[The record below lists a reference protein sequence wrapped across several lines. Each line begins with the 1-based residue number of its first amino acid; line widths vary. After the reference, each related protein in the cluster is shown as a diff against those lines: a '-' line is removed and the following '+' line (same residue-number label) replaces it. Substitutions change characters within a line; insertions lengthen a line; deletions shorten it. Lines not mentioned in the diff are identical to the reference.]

1 MSHVSRIGFALLSFT
16 TILLAQNSR
25 IHVDL
30 VRCHPSPNF
39 TRGRREERWH
49 ARMGAKTKK
58 KTPASPCADSSAA
71 ADADV
76 PAGTLLLQVCEP
88 PPECKAL
95 SVCLHWEDMRR
106 ANLVLGGAVHVSA
119 ASDGSEEGRAPAP
132 TLLLS
137 AWSSGRVPPGR
148 AGLPPTVRAALGTV
162 SHRGIWL
169 RAAAT
174 PEAALAPTYAAVV
187 HLGAQDAAQERALGL
202 RSWGDERQAWL
213 EAALQGAYVQAG
225 AVLALRLHGQPMP
238 LRVVRVEARPAPAAE
253 ARVRPAT
260 APSGGGGGGGEAAEG
275 APPASPAPPAPP
287 APLRAD
293 GATRV
298 RLVPFG
304 SGGKASK
311 KDGPTLRDV
320 AGMRGVLAAIRET
333 VELPLTQPGLFASVG
348 VPPPTGLLLFGPPGT
363 GKTMVARALARELKV
378 HCALV
383 GAAELLSR
391 EGEAEAKLDALF
403 AEARRCAPS
412 LIFLDEVD
420 AIGAARDSADRA
432 GEARLLAALLT
443 HMDGVHARREPLFVL
458 AATNRPQALD
468 PALRRPGRFD
478 REIEVGV
485 PGEAAR
491 REILSSLLARTPH
504 ALAAADLDEAARR
517 TAGFVGADLAALH
530 RHAALAALARAAPD
544 SSAAGAGA
552 VAAAGGAA
560 EAEGGAAAA
569 EVGWEDMLAA
579 LTQVGPSALRELE
592 LQVPRVS
599 WDDIGGQHEL
609 KQARGVGGRGK
620 GGGGDVSGSGYSGWP
635 STSVRARCI
644 CPAGR
649 RCKRRCSG
657 RCSTPRPSRALECGR
672 RAVCSSTARP
682 AARRHSPPR
691 RSPPPPLASY
701 PLPRP
706 CPSVP
711 PPTTHAVP
719 VSEPLPCGDRPWPA
733 RRAPTSSPS
742 RAPSCS
748 LSTSARASRRS
759 PRSSLRWAAYMH
771 TYIHMH
777 LSPRTAAASRSPPA
791 GSPSSSFS
799 HPPTHLVDT
808 QARAASPAIIFFDE
822 IDALA
827 ASRDGAAAGGGVG
840 ARVLS
845 QLLHEMDGLLPLQAR
860 RLHARRTHT
869 ACACADYTHM
879 HEMGGLLLSTP

>member
-1 MSHVSRIGFALLSFT
+1 
-16 TILLAQNSR
+16 
-25 IHVDL
+25 
-30 VRCHPSPNF
+30 
-39 TRGRREERWH
+39 
-49 ARMGAKTKK
+49 MGGKTKK
-58 KTPASPCADSSAA
+58 KTPASPSADSPAAAA
-71 ADADV
+71 ADAAADA
-76 PAGTLLLQVCEP
+76 PPGTLLVQVCEP

-119 ASDGSEEGRAPAP
+119 ASDGSEEARAPAP

-148 AGLPPTVRAALGTV
+148 AGLPSTVRAALGTV

-174 PEAALAPTYAAVV
+174 PEAALAPSCAAVV

-260 APSGGGGGGGEAAEG
+260 APSGGGGEAAEG
-275 APPASPAPPAPP
+275 APPAPPAPP
-287 APLRAD
+287 TPPPPLRAD

-298 RLVPFG
+298 RLVPVG
-304 SGGKASK
+304 SSGRASK

-443 HMDGVHARREPLFVL
+443 HMDGVHARREALFVL

-491 REILSSLLARTPH
+491 REILSSLLTRTPH

-544 SSAAGAGA
+544 SPAAGAGA
-552 VAAAGGAA
+552 VAAPVGAHGPEVA
-560 EAEGGAAAA
+560 APGGAAAA
-569 EVGWEDMLAA
+569 KVSWEDMLAA

-609 KQARGVGGRGK
+609 KQARG
-620 GGGGDVSGSGYSGWP
+620 GGGGGRKGVGKGDVCLPARGGYSGLIGGGGVAVRLRVLHDV
-635 STSVRARCI
+635 SVLRAGAARGSADCGYTHH
-644 CPAGR
+644 GR

-657 RCSTPRPSRALECGR
+657 RCSTPRHSPASECGR

-682 AARRHSPPR
+682 AARRHSLPR
-691 RSPPPPLASY
+691 RPPPPLPHWPPSASS
-701 PLPRP
+701 PPSPCPPFLRSHRPRMQSPSQSPRP
-706 CPSVP
+706 
-711 PPTTHAVP
+711 AVP
-719 VSEPLPCGDRPWPA
+719 GPGRRGAHQLHCGQGP
-733 RRAPTSSPS
+733 RALLEVRWRE
-742 RAPSCS
+742 RAEGR
-748 LSTSARASRRS
+748 L
-759 PRSSLRWAAYMH
+759 
-771 TYIHMH
+771 
-777 LSPRTAAASRSPPA
+777 
-791 GSPSSSFS
+791 
-799 HPPTHLVDT
+799 
-808 QARAASPAIIFFDE
+808 
-822 IDALA
+822 ALCQ
-827 ASRDGAAAGGGVG
+827 GG
-840 ARVLS
+840 R
-845 QLLHEMDGLLPLQAR
+845 HIC
-860 RLHARRTHT
+860 THT
-869 ACACADYTHM
+869 KT
-879 HEMGGLLLSTP
+879 